1 MIAIDRPGL
10 TSGYVHFHNS
20 TDKSA
25 WQSVRLPIHCLN
37 GSAGPT
43 TLILGGMHGDEYEG
57 PIAIDALARNVD
69 TNALVGRLI
78 LLPALN
84 LPAVMAGTRL
94 TPDDGLNLNRVF
106 PGDPLGSLTQRI
118 AHWLSATMM
127 PLSDHIVDLHSGG
140 RTLNFAPSILVPEA
154 FSYNALAT
162 GASKAFGAP
171 FTVLI
176 NEDHAPMSIDAVAE
190 KLGKVIISS
199 ELGGAG
205 MVTRHT
211 ARLAT
216 QGLVRMV
223 AAFGHLKIKE
233 PLPNSRYVRL
243 PPSEDFLICND
254 DMIFVPAIDLGDAVQ
269 KGDILG
275 HGQFIDRVDTKPHA
289 FIAPYDGWLLCFGGQ
304 GLLRRGDVV
313 AVVAQDAKQH
323 SDMPTQKR

>member
-1 MIAIDRPGL
+1 MISLDQPGL

-20 TDKSA
+20 TNKSA

-37 GSAGPT
+37 GSDGPT

-57 PIAIDALARNVD
+57 PIAIDALAHAVD
-69 TNALVGRLI
+69 TDTLIGRLI

-94 TPDDGLNLNRVF
+94 TPDDGLNLNRVC

-118 AHWLSATMM
+118 AHWLSETMM

-140 RTLNFAPSILVPEA
+140 RSLNFAPSILVPEA
-154 FSYNALAT
+154 LSHVPLARAA
-162 GASKAFGAP
+162 GMAFGAP

-176 NEDHAPMSIDAVAE
+176 NEDHAPMTIDAVAE

-205 MVTRHT
+205 IVTRHT
-211 ARLAT
+211 ATLAT
-216 QGLVRMV
+216 EGLARMV
-223 AAFGHLKIKE
+223 AALGHMPVKG
-233 PLPNSRYVRL
+233 PPPTSHFVRL
-243 PPSEDFLICND
+243 PPSDKFLVCDD
-254 DMIFVPAIDLGDAVQ
+254 DMIFVPAVDLGDAVH

-275 HGQFIDRVDTKPHA
+275 HGRLIDRVGTKPSA
-289 FIAPYDGWLLCFGGQ
+289 FVAPYDGYLLCFGGQ
-304 GLLRRGDVV
+304 GLLQRGDVV
-313 AVVAQDAKQH
+313 AVVAQNAD
-323 SDMPTQKR
+323 

>member
-1 MIAIDRPGL
+1 MIALDQPGL

-57 PIAIDALARNVD
+57 PVAIDALARSVD

-118 AHWLSATMM
+118 AHWLSETLM

-154 FSYNALAT
+154 CSHLALAKAA
-162 GASKAFGAP
+162 GMAFGAP

-176 NEDHAPMSIDAVAE
+176 NEDHAPMTIDAVAE

-211 ARLAT
+211 ATLAT

-223 AAFGHLKIKE
+223 AALGHLTMKE
-233 PLPNSRYVRL
+233 TPPTSQYVRL
-243 PPSEDFLICND
+243 PPSENFHICDD
-254 DMIFVPAIDLGDAVQ
+254 DMIFVPTVDLGDAVH

-275 HGQFIDRVDTKPHA
+275 HGRFIDRVETKPLA
-289 FIAPYDGWLLCFGGQ
+289 YLAPYDGWLLCFGGQ
-304 GLLRRGDVV
+304 GLSRRGDVI
-313 AVVAQDAKQH
+313 AVVATDAN
-323 SDMPTQKR
+323 

>member
-1 MIAIDRPGL
+1 MIALDEPGL

-57 PIAIDALARNVD
+57 PVAIDALAQAVD
-69 TNALVGRLI
+69 TNALVGRLV

-118 AHWLSATMM
+118 AHWLSETMI

-140 RTLNFAPSILVPEA
+140 RTLNFAPSILVPVA
-154 FSYNALAT
+154 SSHVPLAKA
-162 GASKAFGAP
+162 ASMAFGAP

-176 NEDHAPMSIDAVAE
+176 NEDHAAMTIDAVAE
-190 KLGKVIISS
+190 NLGKVIISS

-211 ARLAT
+211 ATLAT
-216 QGLVRMV
+216 EGLARMV
-223 AAFGHLKIKE
+223 AALGHLPVKE
-233 PLPNSRYVRL
+233 APPPSHYVRL
-243 PPSEDFLICND
+243 PPSDRFLICDD
-254 DMIFVPAIDLGDAVQ
+254 DMIFVPAIDLGDAVRE
-269 KGDILG
+269 GDILG
-275 HGQFIDRVDTKPHA
+275 HGRFIDRVGTKPRA
-289 FIAPYDGWLLCFGGQ
+289 YFAPHDGWVLCIGGQ
-304 GLLRRGDVV
+304 GLSRRGDVI
-313 AVVAQDAKQH
+313 AVVAQDA
-323 SDMPTQKR
+323 T

>member
-1 MIAIDRPGL
+1 MIVLDQPGL

-20 TDKSA
+20 TNKSA

-37 GSAGPT
+37 GSEGPT

-57 PIAIDALARNVD
+57 PVAIDALAHAVD

-118 AHWLSATMM
+118 AHWLSETMM

-140 RTLNFAPSILVPEA
+140 RTLNFASSILVPEA
-154 FSYNALAT
+154 SSQVALAKA
-162 GASKAFGAP
+162 ASMAFGAP

-176 NEDHAPMSIDAVAE
+176 NEDHASMTIDAVAE
-190 KLGKVIISS
+190 NLGKVIISS

-211 ARLAT
+211 ATLAT
-216 QGLVRMV
+216 EGLARMV
-223 AAFGHLKIKE
+223 AALGHLPVKE
-233 PLPNSRYVRL
+233 APPTSHYVRL
-243 PPSEDFLICND
+243 PPSDRFLICDD
-254 DMIFVPAIDLGDAVQ
+254 DMIFVPAIDLGDAVRE
-269 KGDILG
+269 GDILG
-275 HGQFIDRVDTKPHA
+275 HGRFIDRVGTKPRA
-289 FIAPYDGWLLCFGGQ
+289 YFAPHDGWVLCIGGQ
-304 GLLRRGDVV
+304 GLSRRGDVI
-313 AVVAQDAKQH
+313 AVVAQDA
-323 SDMPTQKR
+323 T